1 MKYQQSSWFIQ
12 SSYLIQSV
20 FSYQQ
25 NKAHLHPTRAQEMAS
40 CGESQEADDQ
50 EVRTF
55 VQGMRFLGEVSGSLI
70 KISGLLSKS

>member
-12 SSYLIQSV
+12 SSCLIQSV

-25 NKAHLHPTRAQEMAS
+25 NKVRTYAHLHPTRAQEMAS

-55 VQGMRFLGEVSGSLI
+55 VQGMRSCAGRSQWFI
-70 KISGLLSKS
+70 D